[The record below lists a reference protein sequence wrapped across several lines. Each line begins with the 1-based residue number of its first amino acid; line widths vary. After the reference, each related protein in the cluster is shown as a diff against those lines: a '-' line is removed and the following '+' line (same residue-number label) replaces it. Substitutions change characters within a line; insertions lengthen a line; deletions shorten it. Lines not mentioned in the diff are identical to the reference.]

1 MRLVRIFGVVCT
13 VGLVAAACTNERASI
28 TTVAAATAPTAPE
41 PTVATIPAPPPS
53 TAFSAATTVI
63 GSTATSEALPP
74 LLGITA
80 RAISEDL
87 ERPLFVTAI
96 PGDDRM
102 LVAQQ
107 GGTVVAVDP
116 ASGQSSVFL
125 DISDRVGDFGIEQ
138 GLLGLALHPD
148 FTDNGRF
155 FAYYTDL
162 EENSR
167 IVEFSGDERGA
178 DHSSERVIL
187 GVKQPSDRHNGGM
200 IDFGPDGSLYV
211 ALGDGGDGGA
221 NGQDVSS
228 LLGAILRIDVDGG
241 DPYVAPPD
249 NPFAAGSG
257 APEIWV
263 YGLRNPW
270 RFSIDATERL
280 LYIGDVGQ
288 ETWEE
293 INVIPLDMAGANLGW
308 FTMEGSECF
317 GASSCDDAGMMLPV
331 VEYGHDEGCSV
342 TGGYVYRGAAIPE
355 LGGQYFYADWCHGWV
370 RSFRYDGGGATDAR
384 DWTEDL
390 GRLGQVTSFGVDDS
404 GELYLTTWEGGLFR
418 LDPLR

>member
-1 MRLVRIFGVVCT
+1 MFGVVCT
-13 VGLVAAACTNERASI
+13 VGLVAAACTSERASI
-28 TTVAAATAPTAPE
+28 TTVAATTAPKAPE
-41 PTVATIPAPPPS
+41 PTATTIPAPTPS
-53 TAFSAATTVI
+53 TTLSAATTVI

-102 LVAQQ
+102 LAVQQ

-116 ASGQSSVFL
+116 GSGQSSAFL

-138 GLLGLALHPD
+138 GLLGLALHPG
-148 FTDNGRF
+148 FADNGRF

-167 IVEFSGDERGA
+167 LVEFSGDEPGA
-178 DHSSERVIL
+178 EPSSERGIL
-187 GVKQPSDRHNGGM
+187 GVEQPTDRHNAGM
-200 IDFGPDGSLYV
+200 IDFGPDGYLYV

-228 LLGAILRIDVDGG
+228 LLGAILRINVDGG
-241 DPYVAPPD
+241 DPYVVPPD
-249 NPFAAGSG
+249 NPFAAGGG

-270 RFSIDATERL
+270 RFSIDATEGL

-308 FTMEGSECF
+308 VTMEGLECF
-317 GASSCDDAGMMLPV
+317 AASSCDDAGMMLPV
-331 VEYGHDEGCSV
+331 VGYGHDEGCSV

-355 LGGQYFYADWCHGWV
+355 LDGHYFYADWCQGWV
-370 RSFRYDGGGATDAR
+370 RSFRYAGGAATDAR

-390 GRLGQVTSFGVDDS
+390 GRLGQVTSFGEDDS